1 MRYLLTCTVFIIF
14 NQAIHCQPEDN
25 TLTDIAR
32 RFRTYCREIP
42 REEIFVATDRDIY
55 ISGEDVWFNIWLFN
69 RQEETLSGNSKI
81 AYVEILNPFNRPVVQ
96 KRIGLDSGTGSG
108 RFILPDTLSP
118 GVYILRAYTNWMKNF
133 MPDNCF
139 TRKLKI
145 YGKSENQDFLK
156 ADLPGISDTGQKPAN
171 DRVSIRVYR
180 EKKDI
185 VQAEIASDAQFRNMN
200 GNALYLFVQ
209 THGII
214 NDSRAINLTGDTT
227 RIKLLV
233 DDLLPGINQFTLFDS
248 DGNPVC
254 ETYSYTPRMQSGKA
268 HLAVMA
274 PDSCKSREPVSVILD
289 AGYDALDD
297 TAYLSVSVVPAGLKS
312 QAGIEDYLVFGSE
325 FGVLPDIFMEESL
338 DNIPDSIIDN
348 FLSDAKSNWIDWNLI
363 LADEMPEI
371 KYPGE
376 ERFHYLTGS
385 TFSGLVN
392 ESAMEHL
399 VFLSIPGRDATLQYS
414 GIKAD
419 GTFELCLPADNILRD
434 LVIQA
439 DVPLGKNK
447 IIVNSSFSDRYPGL
461 KMQRYSDTIRSSL
474 ISKLAFNQRVNKI
487 FRSFEPPVARVQEL
501 LSSDSKCFYGK
512 PDVELVMSDYIVL
525 PTMQEVFFELIPGV
539 AIRSENRGH
548 RITIRDMSD
557 GRLFENPLLL
567 IDGVLVRDPE
577 VIAGL
582 DPQLVER
589 IHIIRSG
596 YVFGD
601 YLFQGIINVITIQGD
616 IGDIML
622 PEDVSRFRYRAYEGP
637 IEYACPDYS
646 QAENRNSHIPDFRNT
661 LYWKTITLKN
671 PGKDISISFPASDF
685 LSGYDIVVQGVT
697 QSGRLISES
706 AKIRI
711 TK

>member
-55 ISGEDVWFNIWLFN
+55 ISGEDVWFNIWLLN

-254 ETYSYTPRMQSGKA
+254 ETYS
-268 HLAVMA
+268 
-274 PDSCKSREPVSVILD
+274 
-289 AGYDALDD
+289 
-297 TAYLSVSVVPAGLKS
+297 
-312 QAGIEDYLVFGSE
+312 
-325 FGVLPDIFMEESL
+325 
-338 DNIPDSIIDN
+338 
-348 FLSDAKSNWIDWNLI
+348 
-363 LADEMPEI
+363 
-371 KYPGE
+371 
-376 ERFHYLTGS
+376 
-385 TFSGLVN
+385 
-392 ESAMEHL
+392 
-399 VFLSIPGRDATLQYS
+399 
-414 GIKAD
+414 
-419 GTFELCLPADNILRD
+419 
-434 LVIQA
+434 
-439 DVPLGKNK
+439 
-447 IIVNSSFSDRYPGL
+447 
-461 KMQRYSDTIRSSL
+461 
-474 ISKLAFNQRVNKI
+474 
-487 FRSFEPPVARVQEL
+487 
-501 LSSDSKCFYGK
+501 
-512 PDVELVMSDYIVL
+512 
-525 PTMQEVFFELIPGV
+525 
-539 AIRSENRGH
+539 
-548 RITIRDMSD
+548 
-557 GRLFENPLLL
+557 
-567 IDGVLVRDPE
+567 
-577 VIAGL
+577 
-582 DPQLVER
+582 
-589 IHIIRSG
+589 
-596 YVFGD
+596 
-601 YLFQGIINVITIQGD
+601 
-616 IGDIML
+616 
-622 PEDVSRFRYRAYEGP
+622 
-637 IEYACPDYS
+637 
-646 QAENRNSHIPDFRNT
+646 
-661 LYWKTITLKN
+661 
-671 PGKDISISFPASDF
+671 
-685 LSGYDIVVQGVT
+685 
-697 QSGRLISES
+697 
-706 AKIRI
+706 
-711 TK
+711 